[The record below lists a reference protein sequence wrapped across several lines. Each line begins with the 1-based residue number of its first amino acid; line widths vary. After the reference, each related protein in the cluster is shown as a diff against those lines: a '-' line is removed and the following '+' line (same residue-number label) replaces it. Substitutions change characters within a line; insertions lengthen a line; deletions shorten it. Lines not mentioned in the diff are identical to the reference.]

1 MRKLKTIN
9 YLLRLEFDIPESWLC
24 FFDQDEGGM
33 YFEDREDSGT
43 LRLSELVFEVN
54 DLNPTSIAADEKA
67 KGAIEL
73 SNGSWLRLDR
83 KQFFEDGENCTSFYW
98 TISNDQIRPYIQIA
112 IFSFCVCDKDLEKP
126 HIKEDLELLNTELR
140 RVRFLQF

>member
-9 YLLRLEFDIPESWLC
+9 YLLRLEFDIPENWLC

-54 DLNPTSIAADEKA
+54 DSNPTSIAADEKA
-67 KGAIEL
+67 NGGIEL
-73 SNGSWLRLDR
+73 SDGSWLRLDK
-83 KQFFEDGENCTSFYW
+83 KQFFEDDENCTSFHW
-98 TISNDQIRPYIQIA
+98 TISNDQIRPYAQIA

>member
-9 YLLRLEFDIPESWLC
+9 YLLRLEFDIPETWLC

-54 DLNPTSIAADEKA
+54 DSNFTSIAADEKA
-67 KGAIEL
+67 NGAIEL
-73 SNGSWLRLDR
+73 SDGSWLRLDK
-83 KQFFEDGENCTSFYW
+83 KQFFEDDENCTSFYW

-112 IFSFCVCDKDLEKP
+112 IFSFCVCDKDLEKL